1 MRQEL
6 PDRDH
11 PFAAAGEGGPI
22 GRHGL
27 IEIDQPALRQ
37 LHDRR
42 GGNDHLGQG
51 GEVEDRIDGHRR
63 LAWRDGPKA
72 EGLAID
78 DAPADADHDDG
89 AGNMAG
95 LDLIANDAGDGL
107 QPLLDLSLRGA
118 GGGDGA
124 EDDEARQQQAN
135 PMAKGKPQ
143 AACPA
148 ATGGWIP
155 RA

>member
-1 MRQEL
+1 
-6 PDRDH
+6 
-11 PFAAAGEGGPI
+11 
-22 GRHGL
+22 
-27 IEIDQPALRQ
+27 
-37 LHDRR
+37 
-42 GGNDHLGQG
+42 
-51 GEVEDRIDGHRR
+51 
-63 LAWRDGPKA
+63 
-72 EGLAID
+72 
-78 DAPADADHDDG
+78 
-89 AGNMAG
+89 MAG

-107 QPLLDLSLRGA
+107 QPLLDLRLRGA

-143 AACPA
+143 AGCSA